1 MKLGLVNTSMIK
13 GTNYPSFLIS
23 EPEKVANSMFLAEQ
37 TKKTI
42 VYIPSYW
49 RFLMFI
55 LKFLPTSI
63 YKKLTS

>member
-1 MKLGLVNTSMIK
+1 MIK
-13 GTNYPSFLIS
+13 GTNYPNFLIS
-23 EPEKVANSMFLAEQ
+23 EPHKVANSMFLAGQ
-37 TKKTI
+37 TKKTV

-49 RFLMFI
+49 RFFMFI